1 MMNQISL
8 AAAGFSIIALL
19 LLIIQKRTESN
30 IAKKLG
36 QTLLFILL
44 GVQLLQGLY
53 VGGYLILA
61 DVVILVYLL
70 LLGFVGPL
78 FYLYSQHVLETDKL
92 WSARES
98 GHFIPVVAVS
108 FAGFSFPEFFNLFYS
123 FMFLLGGLYMGQLA
137 WSLYRLRV
145 RRTMF
150 KMEFLF
156 TSVFLSWA
164 LAVVLIG
171 LFSAQAMSLLIP
183 IQTIML
189 AVAIAAAIHIQLNY
203 PHLLS
208 SLEEIAHRQYQASTL
223 LNVDCDKVK
232 HQLDELMLT
241 KHVYQDSELSLTA
254 LGEMLSLKSHQLSEF
269 INTQLGMSFSSYLR
283 RQRVTAAEA
292 MLQSEP
298 NVSVL
303 AVGLSVGFSS
313 QSAFYSA
320 FKEFHSVAPGQYRQ
334 QMLTE

>member
-1 MMNQISL
+1 MLNQISL

-19 LLIIQKRTESN
+19 LLIIQKRTESS
-30 IAKKLG
+30 IAKQLG
-36 QTLLFILL
+36 HTLLCVLL

-92 WSARES
+92 WSVREG
-98 GHFIPVVAVS
+98 GHFIPVVVVS
-108 FAGFSFPEFFNLFYS
+108 FLGFNFPEFFNLFYS
-123 FMFLLGGLYMGQLA
+123 FMFLLGGLYMSQLA

-145 RRTMF
+145 RRTLF

-156 TSVFLSWA
+156 TSIFLSWA
-164 LAVVLIG
+164 IAVVLIG
-171 LFSAQAMSLLIP
+171 LLSAQAMSLLVP
-183 IQTIML
+183 IQTMML
-189 AVAIAAAIHIQLNY
+189 AIAVAAAIHIQLNY

-232 HQLDELMLT
+232 HQLDELMLN

-283 RQRVTAAEA
+283 HQRVTAAEV
-292 MLQSEP
+292 MLKDEP